1 MHHQLLTVPLLPQN
15 RWRMVHNEHGI
26 QVSARTSE
34 RRDELITITAR
45 YTDKHPD
52 VACATQGKKPLTAE
66 QWQDLLL
73 GSKFTLSPGGH
84 NAETFRT
91 WEALEAG

>member
-1 MHHQLLTVPLLPQN
+1 MMDNNDFV
-15 RWRMVHNEHGI
+15 

-34 RRDELITITAR
+34 RRDELIAITAR

-52 VACATQGKKPLTAE
+52 VPCATQGKKPLNAE

-73 GSKFTLSPGGH
+73 SSKFTLSPGGH